1 MIAVCAH
8 GFPRPCLPPSN
19 QSFHFIPGFQAA
31 QNFMP
36 PKLREELVVREQS
49 CGPESACSSWSLP
62 SDAIETVLSLGCS
75 LAGATARWGPRGLRS
90 ADGGA
95 SGLLSP
101 RTGRLQGQDS
111 EVCNRTRLCPLL
123 PPERK
128 EREVLCR
135 DSGSLESAGP
145 WPQPCAQRLA
155 HPGEAAHPATRFFHC
170 RGDAVTCAEPG
181 VDSRIRRR
189 NRVHSQGSHVDFRG
203 VCGFK

>member
-1 MIAVCAH
+1 MIAICAH
-8 GFPRPCLPPSN
+8 GLPRPRLLPSN

-49 CGPESACSSWSLP
+49 CGPESACPSWSLP

-111 EVCNRTRLCPLL
+111 DVCNRMRLCPLL

-128 EREVLCR
+128 ERKVLCR
-135 DSGSLESAGP
+135 DSGSLESEGP
-145 WPQPCAQRLA
+145 WPQPCAQLLA
-155 HPGEAAHPATRFFHC
+155 YPGEAAHPDTRFFHC
-170 RGDAVTCAEPG
+170 RGDAVTCTEPG

-189 NRVHSQGSHVDFRG
+189 NPCARSGELCGLQGSLWL
-203 VCGFK
+203 